1 MLFQIVQVLFQAGVD
16 LRETITRYER
26 IATNDTM
33 FLRTADDLVQS
44 ASRLGSCD
52 VLVTKQHRGL
62 HHTGIELDRE
72 SNSFTVHDHG
82 FVPPLKREQF
92 YQDSVRPCDKTRSLK
107 HTQPRK

>member
-26 IATNDTM
+26 IATNDSM

-44 ASRLGSCD
+44 ASRLESCD

-62 HHTGIELDRE
+62 HHTGIELDRQP
-72 SNSFTVHDHG
+72 NSFIVHDHG
-82 FVPPLKREQF
+82 FVPSLKRKLF
-92 YQDSVRPCDKTRSLK
+92 YQDSVRPCDKTRTFK